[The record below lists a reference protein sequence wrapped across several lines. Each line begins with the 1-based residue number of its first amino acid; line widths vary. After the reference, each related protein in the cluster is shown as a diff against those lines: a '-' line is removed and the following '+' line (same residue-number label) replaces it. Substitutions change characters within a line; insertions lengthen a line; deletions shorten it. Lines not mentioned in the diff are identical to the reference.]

1 MMKKIAKLIT
11 VLELIVAVVMY
22 FTVAYHFEHDAM
34 IMKILPGTDFTATLL
49 RLSIY
54 IIPGINVICAFFGI
68 VFSTR
73 GLLSFIGVLEILAG
87 VMTLYFK
94 GNSLMM
100 QNMGILMIAMGLIF
114 IPCVLLYKRDKKEK

>member
-1 MMKKIAKLIT
+1 MKKIAKLIT

-87 VMTLYFK
+87 VLTLYFK

-114 IPCVLLYKRDKKEK
+114 IPCVLLYKRNKKEK

>member
-1 MMKKIAKLIT
+1 MKKIAKLIT

>member
-87 VMTLYFK
+87 VLTLYFK

-114 IPCVLLYKRDKKEK
+114 IPCVLLYKRNKKEK